1 MNRKTFFGGVAAG
14 ILVCFISIGVINT
27 TSVTMSAKLKDNM
40 PVEEKMSYIM
50 NLLDSYYVEDIQNEE
65 LLEGAYYGM
74 VSSIGDPYT
83 SYLTI
88 DQVNQFR
95 ESTNGSFMGVGINVI
110 ADLEKGVLTVISPIP
125 NTPAESAGIK
135 PGDTIIKV
143 DGKDVVGL
151 DSNEVISLIKGEENT
166 EVTITVIRDEKE
178 LDFTMNRE
186 NVEVPSIYGKMLDD
200 NLAYIEI
207 SGFKVNTYEQFV
219 EEYERLMSE
228 GAKGLIIDVRDNPG
242 GVLEVVNKIAD
253 EIIPKGIIVYTI
265 DKDGNRIDYKSDA
278 NHINVPLV
286 VLVNGNSASASEI
299 LAGAVQDSKTG
310 VLVGTQ
316 TFGKGLV
323 QNLYPLPDG
332 SAVKI
337 TIQKYYTPK
346 GVCIQGEGIEPD
358 YITELPEG
366 KFKATITDSK
376 EDTQLQKAIEVLKE
390 KGQ

>member
-278 NHINVPLV
+278 NHINMPLA

-310 VLVGTQ
+310 VLIGTQ

-366 KFKATITDSK
+366 KFKATIADSK